1 MTWWEN
7 DQICRGKNLISSN
20 KLGGS
25 ASVWVSSMVFF
36 EFFILFLIG
45 LIVIVANQ
53 FLFSQFYFLL
63 WNLLLYLL
71 KFGSIFMS
79 SKTLLVL
86 LKKYLFTSVEKFVI
100 YIENEF
106 KNFTMMNFTL

>member
-1 MTWWEN
+1 
-7 DQICRGKNLISSN
+7 
-20 KLGGS
+20 
-25 ASVWVSSMVFF
+25 
-36 EFFILFLIG
+36 
-45 LIVIVANQ
+45 
-53 FLFSQFYFLL
+53 
-63 WNLLLYLL
+63 
-71 KFGSIFMS
+71 MS